1 MFEGHYMR
9 SFFLL
14 LLLISLLSSQELI
27 LDNLLKEYEESESLY
42 KKTKKESA
50 GFLLVYSRA
59 DLDKMQAFSLRDVLK
74 TIRMYN
80 MQLQSVGVTRIQKV
94 GQGKSALPPI
104 KVYIDDFEITT
115 VAQGNALDMYGEMD
129 IYFVDHIEIYQGGSS
144 IAFGNSPGSMVIRLY
159 SKEPSRENS
168 SSAQLS
174 VDSKSS
180 LDMRAVSAG
189 TMGEGEYEYLLY
201 ADGSKT
207 NYDKHTRN
215 NQELSRDAQ
224 RYQAHFKIAKE
235 DDFDVTVDAIASK
248 TDIFSGMG
256 PASTGDDSQRK
267 YAYINAIKY
276 FDGNIK
282 LSVAASLEVKKFFN
296 SDAVGVKQPD
306 TPLLAN
312 NIDVHIESNTYKVIL
327 DKKIIQG
334 KHDLLIGAQ
343 LQQNKLNIKTYEGVN
358 VTPNIGPDKLDI
370 YMFYLEELY
379 NINKD
384 HLLAFSA
391 KLDHYRDSFSR
402 NSTEYA
408 VRLGY
413 IALMSNNWSTKLF
426 AIRRYIYP
434 TMLQTTFAPPTYK
447 PNPEL
452 DSTNI
457 DMITGE
463 LEYNDGEHRTVFGY
477 AYKVIEDGI
486 TFSKTQ
492 KQYINNPETVYFN
505 RIYIRGEHKF
515 DYDNKIVIE
524 YYKGYKDDYA
534 SPGDGVLVQAF
545 NTFGDFDIYN
555 ELVYRAGYSLDYGLG
570 DVKIDAGYDYTL
582 SVGYTINKALK
593 IKAKGE
599 NLLDKASETLIDAEG
614 LLKVPAIERRG
625 ILTMEY
631 TF

>member
-1 MFEGHYMR
+1 MKFVIYL
-9 SFFLL
+9 FLL
-14 LLLISLLSSQELI
+14 PIFLLSNELI
-27 LDNLLKEYEESESLY
+27 LDDLLSEYEESESLY
-42 KKTKKESA
+42 KKTKQESA
-50 GFLLVYSRA
+50 GYLLIYSRA
-59 DLDKMQAFSLRDVLK
+59 DLDKMQAYSLKDVLK
-74 TIRMYN
+74 TIRMYT
-80 MQLQSVGVTRIQKV
+80 MQINNIGAIGILNAGASKTSI
-94 GQGKSALPPI
+94 PPL
-104 KVYIDDFEITT
+104 KLYIDDFEVST
-115 VAQGNALDMYGEMD
+115 VVQKNALDMYGDMD
-129 IYFVDHIEIYQGGSS
+129 IYFVDHIEVYQGGSS
-144 IAFGNSPGSMVIRLY
+144 LAFGNELGSMVIRLY
-159 SKEPSRENS
+159 SKDPSRENS
-168 SSAQLS
+168 TSVQLG
-174 VDSKSS
+174 VDSKAGAN
-180 LDMRAVSAG
+180 LRAIDAG
-189 TMGEGEYEYLLY
+189 SMGEYNYLFY
-201 ADGSKT
+201 ANAAKT
-207 NYDKHTRN
+207 EFDKYSRN
-215 NQELSRDAQ
+215 NQELSRDGQ
-224 RYQAHFKIAKE
+224 RYQAHFQISK
-235 DDFDVTVDAIASK
+235 DNDFSVELDGIINK
-248 TDIFSGMG
+248 TDIFKGFG
-256 PASTGDDSQRK
+256 AAPTGDDSTRA
-267 YAYINAIKY
+267 YGYINAIKY
-276 FDGNIK
+276 FDGNVK
-282 LSVAASLEVKKFFN
+282 RSVAASLEVKKFFN

-452 DSTNI
+452 DSVNI
-457 DMITGE
+457 DMLTGE
-463 LEYNDGEHRTVFGY
+463 LEYNDGEHRAVFGY

-492 KQYINNPETVYFN
+492 KQYINNPETLYFN

-534 SPGDGVLVQAF
+534 SPGDGVLIQAF

-593 IKAKGE
+593 IKVKGE